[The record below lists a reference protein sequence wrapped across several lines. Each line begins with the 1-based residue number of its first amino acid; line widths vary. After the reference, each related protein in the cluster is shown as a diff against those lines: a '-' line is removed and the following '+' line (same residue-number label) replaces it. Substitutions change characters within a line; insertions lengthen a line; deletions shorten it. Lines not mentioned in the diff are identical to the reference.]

1 MARCAQAARSSERT
15 GSYEDL
21 RAKTGQDDVKMVRV
35 PGTCFLTVLCVSCC
49 GVQVQIDMEQAW
61 KGLSL
66 VGMAEEARCTA
77 AQAGFGLGCMA
88 QWSVCCNHSQV
99 NALATDAAA
108 AKRNKVLMPFTE
120 KGSLK
125 AFAPFWCM
133 RKEPDGLS
141 SPRFL
146 SY

>member
-35 PGTCFLTVLCVSCC
+35 PGTCFLIMLCVSCC

-66 VGMAEEARCTA
+66 VGMADEARCTA

-88 QWSVCCNHSQV
+88 Q
-99 NALATDAAA
+99 
-108 AKRNKVLMPFTE
+108 
-120 KGSLK
+120 
-125 AFAPFWCM
+125 
-133 RKEPDGLS
+133 
-141 SPRFL
+141 
-146 SY
+146 